1 MRVKIDSV
9 VVKRRVRRE
18 LRDLEPL
25 MESMRQ
31 YGQLNPIIINRRNEL
46 LAGERR
52 LTAAQRLGWGAIDA
66 VVLDREDEVEMLE
79 IEMEENLARND
90 LTGEELADG
99 YSRLEKLRHP
109 GLWRRFLNFLK
120 RLWRRLF
127 GRRRRET

>member
-1 MRVKIDSV
+1 MRVRIDSV
-9 VVKRRVRRE
+9 IVKRRVRRD

-25 MESMRQ
+25 MESMRK

-52 LTAAQRLGWGAIDA
+52 LTAAQRLGWNAVDA
-66 VVLDREDEVEMLE
+66 VVLDKEEEIEMLE

-90 LTGEELADG
+90 LTGEEVADG

-109 GLWRRFLNFLK
+109 SLWRRILNFFK
-120 RLWRRLF
+120 HLWRRLF
-127 GRRRRET
+127 GRSQR